1 MYPNLIK
8 MFDASLSLPSYF
20 TLIAIGYV
28 VALFLVWREGRRLRI
43 DPDDVLDLGL
53 WCLVFGVAGARI
65 LHVFA
70 DGFFWDYVHLCTD
83 PMLVEGRDLLARP
96 ASELAD
102 LGVQGKLCT
111 ADAECKASLWG
122 FKTVEGLQAAE
133 AAGELGYFSEP
144 AGRDVGPICNESTG
158 LCHPEQDCFR
168 WAKFWAGGLT
178 FYGGFLGA
186 IFFAIWY
193 ATKKRMLM
201 LWAPKWTELPRV
213 GSLSKLPVVGGVAHF
228 FKYLFKFPRGIL
240 AAADMTSAPI
250 ALAHAFGRFGCY
262 LAGCCFGGI
271 TQSPLGVNFPNGSA
285 AFRLHRKEHYPE
297 LVSQYKEVG
306 EWVSLSVHPTQLYE
320 AGANFLI
327 FLVLYFVVRR
337 YKKFHGQVFACLL
350 TAYGVSRFVLEF
362 FRDDARGG
370 LFGLSTSQLIALPLF
385 AVGVALLVWGFKR
398 ASKLI
403 DDGANPPLGAPLVD
417 SVHTPEV
424 VMWDGV
430 QVSPIEGWRKELE
443 RIDQKVNKDSSRP
456 KPPTPPAADEAAAD

>member
-1 MYPNLIK
+1 MYPNLSK
-8 MFDASLSLPSYF
+8 FLDADISLPSYF
-20 TLIAIGYV
+20 TLIAIGYL

-70 DGFFWDYVHLCTD
+70 DGFLMDYVHLCTD

-102 LGVQGKLCT
+102 LGVAGKLCA

-122 FKTVEGLQAAE
+122 FKTVEELQAAE
-133 AAGELGYFSEP
+133 ASGAINSCFSEP
-144 AGRDVGPICNESTG
+144 AGRDVGPICNEVTG

-186 IFFAIWY
+186 IVFSIWY

-201 LWAPKWTELPRV
+201 LWAPPWTELPRTGALAGV
-213 GSLSKLPVVGGVAHF
+213 PGLGGVAHF

-250 ALAHAFGRFGCY
+250 ALAHSFGRMGCF
-262 LAGCCFGGI
+262 LAGCCFGAV
-271 TQSPLGVNFPNGSA
+271 TQSPLGVSFPNGSA
-285 AFRLHRKEHYPE
+285 AFRLHRKDHYDA
-297 LVSQYKEVG
+297 LVSHYKDVG
-306 EWVSLSVHPTQLYE
+306 DWVSLPVHPTQLYE

-327 FLVLYFVVRR
+327 FVVLWFVVRK

-350 TAYGVSRFVLEF
+350 IAYGVSRFTLEF

-370 LFGLSTSQLIALPLF
+370 WLGLSTSQLIAIPLF
-385 AVGVALLVWGFKR
+385 MVGVGLLIWGLRR
-398 ASKLI
+398 ATGRI
-403 DDGANPPLGAPLVD
+403 DDGGNPPLGAALIA
-417 SVHTPEV
+417 SVHQPETV
-424 VMWDGV
+424 EWDGV
-430 QVSPIEGWRKELE
+430 QVSPVDGWEKELDRVE
-443 RIDQKVNKDSSRP
+443 QKVSGRKRP
-456 KPPTPPAADEAAAD
+456 DTGAASD